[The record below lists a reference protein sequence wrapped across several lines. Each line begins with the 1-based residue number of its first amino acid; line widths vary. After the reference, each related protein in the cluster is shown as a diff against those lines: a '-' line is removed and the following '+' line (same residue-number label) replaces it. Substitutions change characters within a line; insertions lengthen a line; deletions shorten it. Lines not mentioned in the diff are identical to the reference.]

1 MAAIQAACEHGAW
14 KEDAKTSK
22 EGSEGSGSETRRN
35 KGRVMCLCIGDG
47 STPRTAVLACYL
59 RGWECVSIDPALHEE
74 WRGVSPKGVRG
85 LTGYG
90 GTLEEYLTTTTTTRS
105 VERERNGHGATATAT
120 TAYDHLIL
128 LCVHSHARLIDEA
141 SVPNIAARY
150 NGDGER
156 IRRRRRWYRCRVVP
170 DFDRRRTWDA
180 FRTFVTRTIACFR
193 RVGGWRFGGSI
204 GRGAVF
210 VRRGLVDVCM

>member
-14 KEDAKTSK
+14 KEDAKNSK
-22 EGSEGSGSETRRN
+22 EGSGSETRRN

-156 IRRRRRWYRCRVVP
+156 NSPTTTLVSLPCCPGFRSQKDVGRVP
-170 DFDRRRTWDA
+170 DVCYEDDCVFS
-180 FRTFVTRTIACFR
+180 ACR
-193 RVGGWRFGGSI
+193 RVEVWRFDWARCG
-204 GRGAVF
+204 
-210 VRRGLVDVCM
+210 VCAEGTG